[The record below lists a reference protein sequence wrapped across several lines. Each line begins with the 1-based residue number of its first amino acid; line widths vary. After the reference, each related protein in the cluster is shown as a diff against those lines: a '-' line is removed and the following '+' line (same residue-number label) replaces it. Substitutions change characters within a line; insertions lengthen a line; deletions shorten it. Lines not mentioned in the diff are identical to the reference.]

1 MKETLNYIEVLLW
14 GYGGFAPMSL
24 NVDYNKSI
32 EQLEE
37 RLQALE
43 ILNYGKMFDEATSA
57 NGKANLQR
65 WQATGDSIEYKLPF
79 MKNGQELVSKH
90 IPEMFIAYKQGADRY
105 KADGVWTDEQWREY
119 RVTLSI
125 IEKAFEDRIRE
136 FATAYD
142 YCMEDKPEPQQEQP
156 KQETIASTIPTINDT
171 DKEKLV
177 FGNALQKQ
185 YMSLNNGSYKWTLKK
200 SLLAYMC
207 GRLYCGDRIKEDKI
221 DYSQKYIKGNTQM
234 PAQEVKALFGVD
246 VASNRYSIKAP
257 PRNSWKVDE
266 LFKDKGASK

>member
-43 ILNYGKMFDEATSA
+43 SLNYGKMFDEATSA

-79 MKNGQELVSKH
+79 MKNRQELVSKH

-142 YCMEDKPEPQQEQP
+142 YCMEDNPEPQQEQP
-156 KQETIASTIPTINDT
+156 EQPKRGKKIKHIIDLIIPSNKELIYKRLQDKMAGAS
-171 DKEKLV
+171 
-177 FGNALQKQ
+177 
-185 YMSLNNGSYKWTLKK
+185 
-200 SLLAYMC
+200 
-207 GRLYCGDRIKEDKI
+207 R
-221 DYSQKYIKGNTQM
+221 
-234 PAQEVKALFGVD
+234 D
-246 VASNRYSIKAP
+246 VAMGILRNSIKNEVILKPGYTAFAEAFP
-257 PRNSWKVDE
+257 ALAKEIPRSSYYHD
-266 LFKDKGASK
+266 LKDLD

>member
-37 RLQALE
+37 RLQSLE

-79 MKNGQELVSKH
+79 MEDWQELVSKH
-90 IPEMFIAYKQGADRY
+90 IPEMFIAYKDGADRY

-125 IEKAFEDRIRE
+125 IEKDFEDRIRE

-142 YCMEDKPEPQQEQP
+142 YCMEDNPEPQQEQP
-156 KQETIASTIPTINDT
+156 EQPKRGKKVKHMIDLIIPSNKELIYKRLQDKMAGAS
-171 DKEKLV
+171 
-177 FGNALQKQ
+177 
-185 YMSLNNGSYKWTLKK
+185 
-200 SLLAYMC
+200 
-207 GRLYCGDRIKEDKI
+207 R
-221 DYSQKYIKGNTQM
+221 
-234 PAQEVKALFGVD
+234 D
-246 VASNRYSIKAP
+246 VAMGILRNSIKNEVILKPGYTAFAEAFP
-257 PRNSWKVDE
+257 ALAKEIPRSSYYHD
-266 LFKDKGASK
+266 LKDLD

>member
-43 ILNYGKMFDEATSA
+43 SLNYGKMFDEATSA

-79 MKNGQELVSKH
+79 MEYWQELVSKH

-142 YCMEDKPEPQQEQP
+142 YCMEDNPEPQQEQP
-156 KQETIASTIPTINDT
+156 EQPKRGKKIKHMIDLIIPSNKELIYKRLQDKMAGASP
-171 DKEKLV
+171 
-177 FGNALQKQ
+177 
-185 YMSLNNGSYKWTLKK
+185 
-200 SLLAYMC
+200 
-207 GRLYCGDRIKEDKI
+207 
-221 DYSQKYIKGNTQM
+221 
-234 PAQEVKALFGVD
+234 D
-246 VASNRYSIKAP
+246 VAMDILRNNIK
-257 PRNSWKVDE
+257 NKVILKPGYTAFAE
-266 LFKDKGASK
+266 AFPALAKEIPKSSYYYKTKGLD

>member
-14 GYGGFAPMSL
+14 GYSGFAPMSL

-65 WQATGDSIEYKLPF
+65 WEATGNSIEYKLPF
-79 MKNGQELVSKH
+79 MEDRQELVSKH

-105 KADGVWTDEQWREY
+105 KADGLWTDEQWREY

-142 YCMEDKPEPQQEQP
+142 YCMEDNPEPQQEQP
-156 KQETIASTIPTINDT
+156 EQPKRGKKVKHMIDLIIPLHKELIYKRLQDNMAGASP
-171 DKEKLV
+171 
-177 FGNALQKQ
+177 
-185 YMSLNNGSYKWTLKK
+185 
-200 SLLAYMC
+200 
-207 GRLYCGDRIKEDKI
+207 
-221 DYSQKYIKGNTQM
+221 
-234 PAQEVKALFGVD
+234 D
-246 VASNRYSIKAP
+246 VAMDILIHNIK
-257 PRNSWKVDE
+257 NKVILKPSYNTFAQAFPDVA
-266 LFKDKGASK
+266 KDIPESSYYYKIKDLE